1 MAENKLTDKHLR
13 GLKPGPSEQTLGDGG
28 GLWVRVMP
36 ADKGGAVN
44 FYYRFQ
50 FGGKERRYNC
60 GTYPDTS
67 LATARQRRNEA
78 RQMVKTGVDPVVKE
92 ASDRAAN
99 TSSQALAQLEKTVN
113 DLFDDWKR
121 VYLSAHRKDG
131 GAFVESIYNH
141 DVRPILGQ
149 MKAKDVRLPH
159 IVQVIDVDFHAKLTH
174 HFHRILTH
182 PGS

>member
-121 VYLSAHRKDG
+121 VYC
-131 GAFVESIYNH
+131 
-141 DVRPILGQ
+141 
-149 MKAKDVRLPH
+149 
-159 IVQVIDVDFHAKLTH
+159 
-174 HFHRILTH
+174 
-182 PGS
+182 